1 MLHFSTFE
9 SNSRLI
15 PLDQPSTILQE
26 NNIKRSDKNPLIL
39 KLETF
44 VNANL
49 HNEQFGV
56 EQLAEM
62 MGMSRSHLHRK
73 LHKVKGK
80 SISRFI
86 REYRLEAAR
95 KMLIEKEMT
104 ASEVSH
110 AVGFGSPSYFN
121 KCFTEYF
128 GYSPGKARLKV
139 DQEITRN
146 TESKSSKNK
155 IFLWLSGLAAA
166 ILIGFLIFSQN
177 KKEAVMYA
185 GINAEDP
192 SIPRIAPHLRG
203 FYTHFVFPA
212 CEIFLDGEKINLK
225 RNEKIKIAIDQ
236 VVIIKYK
243 YAAVGIRI
251 FYATDLHSRSPEIF
265 LINDGNRY
273 NVARITVVHSDKKE
287 EKGNA
292 GIGFFVE
299 GEDATG
305 YNSVKKF
312 HQHIKDIQFKVDIK
326 SDGRMEISKN
336 SKIVL
341 RFNPEK
347 WERTIDSNVEHILN
361 LNGKDIGRDILK
373 NITGG

>member
-1 MLHFSTFE
+1 MYPRFIERKIGNNRGEWACHYAGKQFSLGCCGFCY
-9 SNSRLI
+9 S
-15 PLDQPSTILQE
+15 PLDKPLAFFFASKDLPNGYVVFDARNDPYAEKPEKQPWSGFEHDVCLHLVPFIT
-26 NNIKRSDKNPLIL
+26 
-39 KLETF
+39 
-44 VNANL
+44 AN
-49 HNEQFGV
+49 
-56 EQLAEM
+56 
-62 MGMSRSHLHRK
+62 
-73 LHKVKGK
+73 
-80 SISRFI
+80 
-86 REYRLEAAR
+86 
-95 KMLIEKEMT
+95 
-104 ASEVSH
+104 
-110 AVGFGSPSYFN
+110 
-121 KCFTEYF
+121 
-128 GYSPGKARLKV
+128 
-139 DQEITRN
+139 
-146 TESKSSKNK
+146 
-155 IFLWLSGLAAA
+155 
-166 ILIGFLIFSQN
+166 QN